1 MPKSISTTSNTQN
14 AATNA
19 PASFKAGDAVL
30 CPTVGNSSYRLYF
43 DDESGCLAF
52 SNNGQTYHFRN
63 DGKVSKHDKAPSIFH
78 DTPANR
84 QAVNALFGT
93 GIAAP
98 LVIDTTKADD
108 KEAVILS
115 ALDLSDIAC
124 DIQGAIETLL
134 DVGQLLGLIYRG
146 KIEPHTA
153 VSLARLTHDATETW
167 ADLLHSQLKNINEPL
182 ALTVFGREGE

>member
-1 MPKSISTTSNTQN
+1 MLEICAQ
-14 AATNA
+14 
-19 PASFKAGDAVL
+19 L
-30 CPTVGNSSYRLYF
+30 WLY
-43 DDESGCLAF
+43 
-52 SNNGQTYHFRN
+52 
-63 DGKVSKHDKAPSIFH
+63 

-93 GIAAP
+93 GVAAP
-98 LVIDTTKADD
+98 LVIDTTTARD

-124 DIQGAIETLL
+124 YIQGAIETLL
-134 DVGQLLGLIYRG
+134 DVGPILGLIYRG